1 MNKSE
6 TIKRRHENEQLRQ
19 LVDQWTRADIMAR
32 FGPFRTLEYADWFRV
47 KLEKEDEMRKLL
59 FGTSNL
65 VDINDKLG
73 LVKRKKMKKRKKS
86 KSQP

>member
-1 MNKSE
+1 
-6 TIKRRHENEQLRQ
+6 
-19 LVDQWTRADIMAR
+19 MAR
-32 FGPFRTLEYADWFRV
+32 FGPFHTLEYADWFRV

-86 KSQP
+86 KS